1 MRKRFAIG
9 LVAAAIIVGLAV
21 AKRHELLRGA
31 LVAGAGIAGYQ
42 LRIGGL
48 HIDRDEAVIAGLSVA
63 RATQPL
69 LRAKRI
75 TLRYSLRDL
84 FPGSRHRFGLTDVE
98 AVGVKLTLTRFRD
111 GSFDIALP
119 GAGAPPP
126 GPQRVNPVP
135 LHFHAR
141 VSDAQVVLREPTAF
155 DESARSIRISGINAE
170 ASIDSAAVTS
180 YRVAGA
186 FEERR
191 RHEPFTVRGR
201 IDVPAGFATHHAKA
215 ARFPLRALSNYFA
228 QSPDVVILRGGAS
241 NFDAVVYALGLEAGV
256 PPAYHVSLKLDVQNA
271 RLVFK
276 ALAIPIEGI
285 NARLNVVDNA
295 FFVTGGRATLAKIP
309 LQIRGGIFDLNGALT
324 GAAQLRLAVWG
335 SGNLA
340 DLREAFS
347 FTRDQPIA
355 GKATLGVSVRGP
367 INDPLI
373 VADASAARAS
383 YRALPFDDVAAGVV
397 YHSNVVALVPLLA
410 RYGGVS
416 MAIRGRLQ
424 TGAHLKSEFGV
435 HVAGPASR
443 LPYLD
448 EMLGDEPIV
457 IDAAASGNDLRFHV
471 LGSAASARGVDR
483 VAALVQMNG
492 NGTALVDPFWLH
504 TSRGTLDGAYL
515 LDRPRGTSAFWMTA
529 DRLAMHAPRY
539 RAFPNLTLPQMP
551 KIEGG
556 LFGISAAGGGSGND
570 IALAGVVHA
579 ANTSIAGV
587 PFARLR
593 ASLAGTLANAPINR
607 LQADGPWGTFSGS
620 GAFSTQRFVAT
631 GKYRGTFEGLAPFLG
646 SAIDARGPVSGKV
659 AIAVEAARIVVVGSD
674 LAMPGATLRSIPID
688 RASMTLAVEGNRLRI
703 YSAHAHAAGGDV
715 VAAGTLALG
724 PGAKVGALSLV
735 ANRLAAS
742 QLRGIGLPLEGGTIS
757 ASGDLRAGSPI
768 PSFLGGVAV
777 NGSRVA
783 QFSLSGD
790 SEIDLHG
797 DSVGLQRMI
806 GSLGGTYARVD
817 GSIGSLTSGSP
828 SYSLSADVAASQIAR
843 TLHAF
848 GLPNYMT
855 DGSFNARLHIG
866 GRSISPTVSGAIGV
880 PAGEVN
886 GLPFVD
892 ASAALT
898 ADRTGVSM
906 RGGSVVVGTTKARFD
921 AVSRPHVQA
930 MHVDAPYADLSDFN
944 NFFDT
949 GDTLD
954 GDGSVRLAAASRRA
968 RITTSGNIDIRSF
981 RYRNLPIGDTR
992 AVWSSAR
999 NSVNGSLAIGGS
1011 EGELHAHG
1019 TIDLVPGPQWLD
1031 TLERSRYDLAAGVGN
1046 FDLAFWLPALGMQA
1060 LPITGRAAG
1069 EATVHGRF
1077 PQIGVSGYAGISGGT
1092 LGPLTL
1098 DTATVRLHAA
1108 GKRVVV
1114 DQAQLQTPGLSAT
1127 ASGTFGLDASQ
1138 PLDLRV
1144 YAATNRLAELVY
1156 DSARVRIPVS
1166 GAFESTLTI
1175 GGTYRAPS
1183 FVAGFDGTG
1192 VKAYGIPISTL
1203 FGELRLRR
1211 NSLVLSNAGVTFKK
1225 GEASLT
1231 GAVPLRLAPLGIT
1244 MDQPLSFDV
1253 DVVGLDP
1260 GIFADTL
1267 GANTKMTGSLDG
1279 HLGISGTL
1287 RSPAVVGRLSLSN
1300 GSYVSDLER
1309 IPITQMVADIVF
1321 DHASASL
1328 TRASARAGS
1337 GILSGSGKV
1346 SFPSGLS
1353 ASGTTVALKA
1363 VARGA
1368 QLDLPAYGSGT
1379 LDAVLTV
1386 AKQPAALALLSG
1398 SITLSN
1404 AALPFASFLKAAT
1417 QTGSG
1422 QALAL
1427 PLAFDVRATAGKN
1440 VRVRGSG
1447 YGAGLDI
1454 GASGSVRLAGTLA
1467 TPTLEGTFAST
1478 GGTLTYFDRA
1488 FRVQQASVRFNAT
1501 DGVLP
1506 ALHAVASTT
1515 VVNPDP
1521 DRARNPYG
1529 SADVTITVNGPI
1541 AGLKVGLDS
1550 SPTGYTR
1557 DQILALIAPLGG
1569 FVSGIS
1575 FSRQQLLA
1583 RQQPAGITPLGTLSP
1598 IPNVTLSQNST
1609 ITVGQEA
1616 FNILN
1621 AQFTAGLL
1629 APVETTIGQ
1638 GLGLSSINLTLGYY
1652 GNVGLTATRL
1662 LGKAVSAVYAVTFGL
1677 PQIQSFGLV
1686 LQPGPSTSA
1695 NLNFFYESG
1704 PTKLLQ
1710 LPGSPVG
1717 YSAGYLVGQPLL
1729 GNSGFSLTLQH
1740 YFW

>member
-1 MRKRFAIG
+1 MQKRFAIG
-9 LVAAAIIVGLAV
+9 LLAAAIVLGLAV

-31 LVAGAGIAGYQ
+31 LVAGAGLAGYQ

-48 HIDRDEAVIAGLSVA
+48 HVDRDEAVIAGLSVA
-63 RATQPL
+63 RASQPL

-75 TLRYSLRDL
+75 AVRYSLRDL
-84 FPGSRHRFGLTDVE
+84 FPGSRHRFGLVDVD
-98 AVGVKLTLTRFRD
+98 AAGIKLTLTRFRN

-119 GAGAPPP
+119 GAGPPP
-126 GPQRVNPVP
+126 AGPQPVNAVP
-135 LHFHAR
+135 LRFHAR
-141 VSDAQVVLREPTAF
+141 VRDVQVELREPTAF
-155 DESARSIRISGINAE
+155 DQSARTIRINGINGE
-170 ASIDSAAVTS
+170 ASVDSAAVTS
-180 YRVAGA
+180 YRLAGA

-191 RHEPFTVRGR
+191 REPFTLRGR
-201 IDVPAGFATHHAKA
+201 IDMPAGFATHHAKA
-215 ARFPLRALSNYFA
+215 ARFPLRALSNFFA
-228 QSPDVVILRGGAS
+228 QSPDVRILHGGAS

-256 PPAYHVSLKLDVQNA
+256 PPSYHVSLTLDVQDA
-271 RLVFK
+271 RLAFS
-276 ALAIPIEGI
+276 ALALPIDGI

-295 FFVTGGRATLAKIP
+295 FFVTGARATLAKIP

-335 SGNLA
+335 SGSLG

-347 FTRDQPIA
+347 FTRDQPI
-355 GKATLGVSVRGP
+355 GGRVTLGVSVRGP
-367 INDPLI
+367 IGDPLI
-373 VADASAARAS
+373 LANANARSAS
-383 YRALPFDDVAAGVV
+383 YRALPFDDVAAGVI
-397 YHSNVVALVPLLA
+397 YHSNVVALLPLLA

-416 MAIRGRLQ
+416 IAIRGRLQ

-457 IDAAASGNDLRFHV
+457 IDATATGYDLRFHV
-471 LGSAASARGVDR
+471 LGSAASARGVNR

-492 NGTALVDPFWLH
+492 DGTALVDPFWLH
-504 TSRGTLDGAYL
+504 TPRGSLDGAYL
-515 LDRPRGTSAFWMTA
+515 LDRPHDTSAFWMTA
-529 DRLAMHAPRY
+529 DGLAMRAPRY
-539 RAFPNLTLPQMP
+539 QVFPNLALPQMP
-551 KIEGG
+551 KIDGG
-556 LFGISAAGGGSGND
+556 LFGMSVAGGGSGND
-570 IALAGVVHA
+570 IALAGVVHGS
-579 ANTSIAGV
+579 NTSIAGV
-587 PFARLR
+587 HFTRLR
-593 ASLAGTLANAPINR
+593 ASLAGTLANAPIDR
-607 LQADGPWGTFSGS
+607 LEAEGPWGAFAGS

-646 SAIDARGPVSGKV
+646 SAVDGRGPVSGRV
-659 AIAVEAARIVVVGSD
+659 AIAVEPARIVVVGSD

-688 RASMTLAVEGNRLRI
+688 RASVTLAVEGNRLRI

-715 VAAGTLALG
+715 VAAGTFSLG
-724 PGAKVGALSLV
+724 PGANAGALSLV

-742 QLRGIGLPLEGGTIS
+742 QLHGIGLPLEGGTIS
-757 ASGDLRAGSPI
+757 ASGNLRAGSPI
-768 PSFLGGVAV
+768 PSFRGSVAV

-783 QFSLSGD
+783 QFTLAGD

-797 DSVGLQRMI
+797 DSVGLVRMV
-806 GSLGGTYARVD
+806 GALGGTYAQVD

-828 SYSLSADVAASQIAR
+828 SYSLSADVPASQIAR

-855 DGSFNARLHIG
+855 DGSYNARLRIG
-866 GRSISPTVSGAIGV
+866 GRSISPTVSGEIGV

-892 ASAALT
+892 AAATLA

-906 RGGSVVVGTTKARFD
+906 RGGSVLVGTTRARFE

-930 MHVDAPYADLSDFN
+930 VRVDAPYADLSDFD

-954 GDGSVRLAAASRRA
+954 GDGSVRLAAASSQA
-968 RITTSGNIDIRSF
+968 RITTSGNIDIRGL

-999 NSVNGSLAIGGS
+999 NAVSGTLAVGGS

-1019 TIDLVPGPQWLD
+1019 TIDLVPGPRWLD
-1031 TLERSRYDLAAGVGN
+1031 TLERSRYDLAAGVSN
-1046 FDLAFWLPALGMQA
+1046 LDLSLWLPALGMQS
-1060 LPITGRAAG
+1060 LPITGRAGG

-1077 PQIGVSGYAGISGGT
+1077 PQIDVRGNAGLSGGT
-1092 LGPLTL
+1092 IGPLTL
-1098 DTATVRLHAA
+1098 DTATVTLHAS
-1108 GKRVVV
+1108 GTRVVV
-1114 DQAQLQTPGLSAT
+1114 DQARLQTPALSAT
-1127 ASGTFGLDASQ
+1127 ASGTLGLVASQ
-1138 PLDLRV
+1138 PLDLHI

-1156 DSARVRIPVS
+1156 DSAQVRIPVS

-1175 GGTYRAPS
+1175 GGTYREPT
-1183 FVAGFDGTG
+1183 FVAGFDGTA

-1231 GAVPLRLAPLGIT
+1231 GAVPLQLQPLGIT
-1244 MDQPLSFDV
+1244 TDQPLSFDV

-1260 GIFADTL
+1260 GIFAETL
-1267 GANTKMTGSLDG
+1267 GSNTKMTGSIDG

-1287 RSPAVVGRLSLSN
+1287 RNPAVVGRMSLAN

-1309 IPITQMVADIVF
+1309 VPITQMVADIVF
-1321 DHASASL
+1321 DHASASI
-1328 TRASARAGS
+1328 TRASARAGT
-1337 GILSGSGKV
+1337 GVLSGSGRV
-1346 SFPSGLS
+1346 AFLSGLS
-1353 ASGTTVALKA
+1353 SNGLSLALRGL
-1363 VARGA
+1363 ARGA

-1379 LDAVLTV
+1379 LDAALTV
-1386 AKQPAALALLSG
+1386 AKQPAGLALLSG
-1398 SITLSN
+1398 SVTLSN
-1404 AALPFASFLKAAT
+1404 AALPFASFLKAAS
-1417 QTGSG
+1417 QPGSG
-1422 QALAL
+1422 AALAL

-1454 GASGSVRLAGTLA
+1454 GASGSARLAGTLA
-1467 TPTLEGTFAST
+1467 APTLEGTFEST

-1488 FRVQQASVRFNAT
+1488 FRVQQASVRFNAA

-1506 ALHAVASTT
+1506 TLHAVANTT

-1521 DRARNPYG
+1521 DRGRNPYG
-1529 SADVTITVNGPI
+1529 SADVTITVSGPI

-1550 SPTGYTR
+1550 NPSGYTR

-1598 IPNVTLSQNST
+1598 IPNVSLSQNST

-1686 LQPGPSTSA
+1686 LQPGSTTTA

-1710 LPGSPVG
+1710 LPGSPIG